1 MRSLSDSKGD
11 PGLKKKTII
20 PSTVIALG
28 VTSFLTD
35 VSSEMIY
42 PLIPLF
48 VSTLGSGA
56 LILGVIEGV
65 AETTASMLKLLSGTW
80 SDRSGKRKPL
90 VLAGYILS
98 SLMRPLIGA
107 VSAAWQIVIIRMMDR
122 VGKGIRTAP
131 RDALIAQAT
140 PAGMRGKAYGFHRAM
155 DHAGA
160 MTGPIFAL
168 AVIMTLVLAA
178 GRRDTLQILRWTF
191 ALALVPGILAAL
203 TIVFFVKEG
212 QAEKT
217 PGSSRRFSPKS
228 ADPGFMR
235 FLAVLVLFTLGNSSD
250 AFLLFRAREAIHQ
263 SGILFDWV
271 RKTPLLG
278 ETVCAFGSPEKQKQ
292 VVDILFLP
300 LIWSFFH
307 LVKSSFS
314 TSLGSLSDRVGRKPV
329 ITAGWGIYAA
339 VYICFA
345 FLDAFPRNL
354 QVPATFVLFAVYALF
369 YAFSEGAEKALVSEM
384 VVPER
389 RGAAF
394 GLYHFSIGLAALP
407 ASILF
412 GLLYSRF
419 GARIA
424 FGTGAGLAL
433 IAMILLGIWIRE
445 PERER
450 MG

>member
-1 MRSLSDSKGD
+1 M
-11 PGLKKKTII
+11 KKKAVI

-48 VSTLGSGA
+48 VGALGSGA
-56 LILGVIEGV
+56 LLLGVIEGV
-65 AETTASMLKLLSGTW
+65 AETTASMLKLLSGAW

-90 VLAGYILS
+90 ILAGYTLS
-98 SLMRPLIGA
+98 SLMRPLTGA
-107 VSAAWQIVIIRMMDR
+107 VSAAWQIVFIRMMDR

-131 RDALIAQAT
+131 RDALIAAT
-140 PAGMRGKAYGFHRAM
+140 TPSGMRGRAYGFHRAM

-160 MTGPIFAL
+160 MLGPVLAL
-168 AVIMTLVLAA
+168 IAVMVLVLAA
-178 GRRDTLQILRWTF
+178 GRRDTIQILRWTF
-191 ALALVPGILAAL
+191 ALALVPGILAVL
-203 TIVFFVKEG
+203 TIVFFVKEDRS
-212 QAEKT
+212 EKT
-217 PGSSRRFSPKS
+217 PGSVRGFSLKS
-228 ADPGFMR
+228 ADRGFMR

-250 AFLLFRAREAIHQ
+250 AFLLFRAHEAVHR

-271 RKTPLLG
+271 RKIPLLG
-278 ETVCAFGSPEKQKQ
+278 ETVVAFGSPEQQKQ

-307 LVKSSFS
+307 LVKSAFS
-314 TSLGSLSDRVGRKPV
+314 TSLGSLSDRIGRKPV
-329 ITAGWGIYAA
+329 ITAGWGIYTA
-339 VYICFA
+339 VYVCFA
-345 FLDAFPRNL
+345 FLDAFPGGF

-384 VVPER
+384 VVPDR

-394 GLYHFSIGLAALP
+394 GLYHFSTGLATLP

-412 GLLYSRF
+412 GLLYGRF

-424 FGTGAGLAL
+424 FGMGAGLAL
-433 IAMILLGIWIRE
+433 TAMILLGIWIRE
-445 PERER
+445 PGRDQMR
-450 MG
+450 